1 MGKHELLSEEELQ
14 ALLGGLAGWKLEED
28 GKRISKKYLFP
39 SFPEAM
45 AFVNQVAGIAEAQN
59 HHPFI
64 SIDYRRLTLRLT
76 TWHSGGITMLDI
88 EAAKAY
94 DQ

>member
-1 MGKHELLSEEELQ
+1 MAKH
-14 ALLGGLAGWKLEED
+14 ALLTEEQLQLHLNELEGWKLEED
-28 GKRISKKYLFP
+28 GKRIAKKYLFP

-45 AFVNQVAGIAEAQN
+45 AFVNKVAGIAEAQN

-64 SIDYRRLTLRLT
+64 SIDYRRATLRLT